1 MARFPMP
8 RLAITIGVVSVLC
21 LLLHS
26 VTAYPT
32 PELVRNAAEVAG
44 LELRERGT
52 SHAIATSIDLSERPD
67 ADPLEQRDNQMP

>member
-1 MARFPMP
+1 MSALSMP
-8 RLAITIGVVSVLC
+8 RLKFTIAVLCSLC

-32 PELVRNAAEVAG
+32 AEFNADASLALLG
-44 LELRERGT
+44 RGNV
-52 SHAIATSIDLSERPD
+52 HATSIDLSERPD

>member
-1 MARFPMP
+1 MAWFPIP
-8 RLAITIGVVSVLC
+8 RLAITIAVVSVLC

-52 SHAIATSIDLSERPD
+52 SHAPSIDLPERPD

>member
-8 RLAITIGVVSVLC
+8 RLAIAIAVVSVLC

-32 PELVRNAAEVAG
+32 PELVRNAEVAG

-52 SHAIATSIDLSERPD
+52 SHAPSIDLPERPD

>member
-1 MARFPMP
+1 MTRSSMP
-8 RLAITIGVVSVLC
+8 RLTFTIAVLC

-32 PELVRNAAEVAG
+32 AELARVVRNSEVARLSLLG
-44 LELRERGT
+44 RGNI
-52 SHAIATSIDLSERPD
+52 HASSIDLSERPD